1 MTTFQNH
8 FSFQLAVSTNKRHFK
23 NTYNL
28 ISVSVDNLALVLTT
42 PDLEDT
48 GPNRDASRSDPTK
61 SFLGSGRSLGRC
73 GSPAGPPEQ
82 LAGGG
87 PSKGTHSPSVPPE
100 LLVSPS
106 SSCFCPMGDLPPRG
120 GSAGSPCL
128 SPHQSLYALC
138 PWSSSPTV
146 QVLQSQWSHKVS
158 PVIRIPGPGGN
169 IREQQTGEKK
179 GTGQAHFAGCCWRV
193 RLGLNEDRG
202 FLDSDKAC
210 ATKGSH
216 V

>member
-106 SSCFCPMGDLPPRG
+106 SSCFRPMGDLPPRG

-138 PWSSSPTV
+138 PWSSLTHSTSPTEPV
-146 QVLQSQWSHKVS
+146 VPQSEPRDKD
-158 PVIRIPGPGGN
+158 
-169 IREQQTGEKK
+169 TG
-179 GTGQAHFAGCCWRV
+179 AGWKHS
-193 RLGLNEDRG
+193 GAADRG
-202 FLDSDKAC
+202 KERN
-210 ATKGSH
+210 GSSPLCRLLLEG
-216 V
+216 